1 MPAKSPPGIQSVDV
15 GGRLLRALIGSAGA
29 MNLTPRA
36 KAAKMPATKARRYL
50 VSFIRLGLVAQDPQS
65 GKYNLG
71 PLALSIG
78 LTAIDRF
85 QIVRQ
90 AAQTLALVRDEIDET
105 TFLSVWGEQ
114 GPTIVAFEESR
125 APLTLIARIGAQLPL
140 CTTATGSIFLAFLPP
155 KMTEQHVRRERAAL
169 KQDIAKALKGVSIA
183 ERTREIR
190 ERGFAEANEI
200 FQPGISAVSA
210 PVFGYKGELVAAVTV
225 VSRPDPKSVRLA
237 KFARVLLKV
246 TQALSTSLKLES

>member
-1 MPAKSPPGIQSVDV
+1 MLLVPHRTTNLIRVFVMPAKSPPGIQSVEV

-29 MNLTPRA
+29 MNLTPLA

-71 PLALSIG
+71 PLAL
-78 LTAIDRF
+78 
-85 QIVRQ
+85 
-90 AAQTLALVRDEIDET
+90 
-105 TFLSVWGEQ
+105 
-114 GPTIVAFEESR
+114 
-125 APLTLIARIGAQLPL
+125 
-140 CTTATGSIFLAFLPP
+140 
-155 KMTEQHVRRERAAL
+155 
-169 KQDIAKALKGVSIA
+169 
-183 ERTREIR
+183 
-190 ERGFAEANEI
+190 GFDEANEI

-225 VSRPDPKSVRLA
+225 VSRPDPKNVRLT
-237 KFARVLLKV
+237 KFTRVLLKV